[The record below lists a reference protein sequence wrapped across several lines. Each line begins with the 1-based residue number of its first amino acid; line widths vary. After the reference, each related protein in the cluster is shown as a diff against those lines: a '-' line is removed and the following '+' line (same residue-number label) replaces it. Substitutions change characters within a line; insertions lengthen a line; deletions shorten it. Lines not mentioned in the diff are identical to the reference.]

1 MTPAPSAKP
10 IQCKVSAIHVSAFH
24 PELVAA
30 SADRFIAEPSVQAEA
45 QPSAIDCQC
54 AKSPAR
60 E

>member
-1 MTPAPSAKP
+1 
-10 IQCKVSAIHVSAFH
+10 
-24 PELVAA
+24 LVAA